1 MNTIPDLLQN
11 SVHDNSKKTAVI
23 SNEEEYSYKEIDDL
37 SSSVSTNILQYPRNS
52 VVSLMLENSLEFI
65 VSYLGILKVGKIA
78 HIIPPNIS
86 KENLTEQIKSANTT
100 CLISSKGYASKLN
113 SELINFDVLE
123 ANEILSKH
131 KVKAIDNYSNPDD
144 FAYLIYTSGTTSK
157 PKGIGITHKKS
168 LFTTNNIVNILGYK
182 NSDIEVLPLSLSHSF
197 GLGCLHT
204 ALFVG
209 STIILHKNAID
220 VENVLNSITC
230 YHATTLA
237 AVPATL
243 TKMVENFN
251 NQTKLTCENLRLII
265 TNSTAIPE
273 LTVKK
278 LKNIIKTGKLATYY
292 GLTEASRS
300 TFMVFNDITGK
311 EASVGKP
318 AQNVKIK
325 IVNEMDDPKKNGE
338 IFIKGENVI
347 EKYWKNEEMDH
358 NIQNGWIKT
367 SDMGHFD
374 EDGYLYLTGRV
385 DDMINVGGEKVF
397 PNQIESVVKRLDGID
412 EAVVIGISHD
422 TFGEVA
428 KLFVKKSQ
436 DSKIKESDI
445 IEHCIKNLERYKVPT
460 SIRFIEDF
468 PQTEY
473 GKIKRY
479 ALKDYK

>member
-1 MNTIPDLLQN
+1 MNTIPELLQN
-11 SVHDNSKKTAVI
+11 SVYDNSKKTAVI
-23 SNEEEYSYKEIDDL
+23 SNEEKYSYKEIDDL

-86 KENLTEQIKSANTT
+86 KENLTEQIKSANPT
-100 CLISSKGYASKLN
+100 CLISSKCYTSKLN

-131 KVKAIDNYSNPDD
+131 VVKDINNYSNPDG

-168 LFTTNNIVNILGYK
+168 LFTTNNIVNVLGYK

-220 VENVLNSITC
+220 VENVLNSITR

-278 LKNIIKTGKLATYY
+278 LKNIIIIHMGGWKKLQDLQISKEQFNQMASDFFNCKKEKIIDIYGMTEQLGTIYPDCDAGYKHVPTYSEIMIRNTDTLEIEDIGKSGFIQLLSPIPHSYP
-292 GLTEASRS
+292 GISLLSD
-300 TFMVFNDITGK
+300 DIGK
-311 EASVGKP
+311 IIGIDNCPCGRKGKYFQFEKR
-318 AQNVKIK
+318 A
-325 IVNEMDDPKKNGE
+325 EHAD
-338 IFIKGENVI
+338 IKGCG
-347 EKYWKNEEMDH
+347 D
-358 NIQNGWIKT
+358 T
-367 SDMGHFD
+367 
-374 EDGYLYLTGRV
+374 
-385 DDMINVGGEKVF
+385 
-397 PNQIESVVKRLDGID
+397 ID
-412 EAVVIGISHD
+412 
-422 TFGEVA
+422 
-428 KLFVKKSQ
+428 
-436 DSKIKESDI
+436 
-445 IEHCIKNLERYKVPT
+445 
-460 SIRFIEDF
+460 
-468 PQTEY
+468 
-473 GKIKRY
+473 
-479 ALKDYK
+479 

>member
-11 SVHDNSKKTAVI
+11 SVCNNPEKIAVI

-37 SSSVSTNILQYPRNS
+37 SSSVSANIWQYPKNS

-65 VSYLGILKVGKIA
+65 VSYLGILKMGKIA
-78 HIIPPNIS
+78 HIVPPNIS
-86 KENLTEQIKSANTT
+86 KENLTEQIKSANPT
-100 CLISSKGYASKLN
+100 CLISSKSYTSNLN
-113 SELINFDVLE
+113 SELINFDVFDVK
-123 ANEILSKH
+123 EILSKSI
-131 KVKAIDNYSNPDD
+131 VKDIDSDSSPDD

-168 LFTTNNIVNILGYK
+168 LFTTNNIINILGYK
-182 NSDIEVLPLSLSHSF
+182 SSDIEVLPLPLSHSF

-220 VENVLNSITC
+220 VENILDSITR
-230 YHATTLA
+230 YHGTTLA

-243 TKMVENFN
+243 TKMVENYN
-251 NQTKLTCENLRLII
+251 NAAKLACENLRLII

-278 LKNIIKTGKLATYY
+278 LKNIIKTGKLGTYY

-300 TFMVFNDITGK
+300 TFMIFNDITGK
-311 EASVGKP
+311 ETSVGKP

-325 IVNEMDDPKKNGE
+325 IVNEADDPKKNGE

-358 NIQNGWIKT
+358 NIQNGWLKT

-412 EAVVIGISHD
+412 EAVVIGVSHD

-445 IEHCIKNLERYKVPT
+445 MEYCIKNLERYKVPA
-460 SIRFIEDF
+460 SIRFIENF
-468 PQTEY
+468 PHTEY

>member
-123 ANEILSKH
+123 VKEILSKH
-131 KVKAIDNYSNPDD
+131 MVKDIDNYSNPDD

-168 LFTTNNIVNILGYK
+168 LFTTNNIVNVLGYK

-220 VENVLNSITC
+220 VENVLNSITR

-265 TNSTAIPE
+265 TNSTTIPE

-278 LKNIIKTGKLATYY
+278 LKNIINTGKLATYY
-292 GLTEASRS
+292 G
-300 TFMVFNDITGK
+300 
-311 EASVGKP
+311 
-318 AQNVKIK
+318 
-325 IVNEMDDPKKNGE
+325 
-338 IFIKGENVI
+338 
-347 EKYWKNEEMDH
+347 
-358 NIQNGWIKT
+358 
-367 SDMGHFD
+367 
-374 EDGYLYLTGRV
+374 
-385 DDMINVGGEKVF
+385 
-397 PNQIESVVKRLDGID
+397 
-412 EAVVIGISHD
+412 
-422 TFGEVA
+422 
-428 KLFVKKSQ
+428 
-436 DSKIKESDI
+436 
-445 IEHCIKNLERYKVPT
+445 
-460 SIRFIEDF
+460 
-468 PQTEY
+468 
-473 GKIKRY
+473 
-479 ALKDYK
+479 